1 MRTDDPDVYEVSG
14 PPALPA
20 PADAVIRALTP
31 VVTEA
36 RSKRIDEVVASRT
49 DDLVIVLD
57 SIIDP
62 HNASAILRSADAFG
76 VQTVHVIPSE
86 HGFVA
91 SRGVAKGT
99 HRWLDIIR
107 HENADSCIRML
118 RERQYRIFAAVM
130 DAERT
135 PAELRRNADRVA
147 VVFGNEHK
155 GISERIR
162 EAADGT
168 FAIPTRGFV
177 ESLNVS
183 VAAAIT
189 CYAITS
195 EGTTP
200 LPHPKQQEL
209 RARYLMNSVRDAERI
224 VAEHLA
230 RE

>member
-1 MRTDDPDVYEVSG
+1 MRTDDPDVFDVSG

-20 PADAVIRALTP
+20 PAAAVIRALRP

-36 RSKRIDEVVASRT
+36 RSRRIDEVVASRT
-49 DDLVIVLD
+49 DDVVVVLD

-62 HNASAILRSADAFG
+62 HNASAILRSVDAFG

-99 HRWLDIIR
+99 HRWLDIVR

-118 RERQYRIFAAVM
+118 HERQYKIFAAVM
-130 DAERT
+130 DAEYT
-135 PAELRRNADRVA
+135 PAQLRRNADRVA

-155 GISERIR
+155 GISERLR
-162 EAADGT
+162 VACDGT
-168 FAIPTRGFV
+168 FAIPMRGFV

-189 CYAITS
+189 CYALTTQGTRPLS
-195 EGTTP
+195 ES
-200 LPHPKQQEL
+200 KQLEL

-230 RE
+230 KE